1 MENFYKNLV
10 KSILYGLIII
20 VASSYLFSIIFNGED
35 AEIFIIG
42 IAITSTIIFCT
53 YTIIDTI
60 KEYCRK

>member
-10 KSILYGLIII
+10 KSILYGVIII
-20 VASSYLFSIIFNGED
+20 VASLYLFSIIFNGED
-35 AEIFIIG
+35 AGIFIIG

-60 KEYCRK
+60 KEHCRK